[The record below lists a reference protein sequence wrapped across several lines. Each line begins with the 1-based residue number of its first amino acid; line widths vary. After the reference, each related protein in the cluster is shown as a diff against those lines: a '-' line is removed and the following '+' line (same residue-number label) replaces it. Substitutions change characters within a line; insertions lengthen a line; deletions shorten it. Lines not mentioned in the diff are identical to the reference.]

1 MKHLDTFK
9 RFNRKVSTGIEWVG
23 LVALVLMMLIT
34 TVDVIGAKVFLNPVF
49 GSIDIMMLAQ
59 LVAMACGAAS
69 TLIIGRHIQ
78 VEFFVP
84 LLPKRVQA
92 FMDCIVRFLGFVLFV
107 LIAWQLFVYGHDL
120 QTWKEVSPT
129 VRIPLHPFAYAAAFA
144 CVPVCLIYVSLIVE
158 SVLKVLKR

>member
-1 MKHLDTFK
+1 M
-9 RFNRKVSTGIEWVG
+9 GIEWVG

-34 TVDVIGAKVFLNPVF
+34 TLDVIGTKVFLSPIF

-59 LVAMACGAAS
+59 LVAMAFAAAS

-84 LLPKRVQA
+84 LLPKRVLA
-92 FMDCIVRFLGFVLFV
+92 FMDCVVRFLGLVLFA
-107 LIAWQLFVYGHDL
+107 LIAWQLFIYGHDL

-144 CVPVCLIYVSLIVE
+144 CVPVCLIHVSLIVE
-158 SVLKVLKR
+158 SVLKALKR